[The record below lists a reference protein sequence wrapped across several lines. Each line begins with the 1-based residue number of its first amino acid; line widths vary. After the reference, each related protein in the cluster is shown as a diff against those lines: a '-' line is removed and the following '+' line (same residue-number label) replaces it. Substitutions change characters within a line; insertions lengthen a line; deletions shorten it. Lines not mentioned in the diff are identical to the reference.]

1 MFLEIKFIKIDFGF
15 SFYILLIVLDF
26 NSNYSYQNLS
36 RGKYKLTTKVLIL
49 GGGFSGF
56 FTARH
61 LKKLLKNKVSIE
73 LINRENYFVFQ
84 PLLPEVAGGSISA
97 QNAVSPLRFLIRDI
111 KIRKAEVESIDKE
124 AQTVTIFQGVQRR
137 PTHLAYDHLVI
148 ALGSDSDLSR
158 TPGLQEHALT
168 MKTLDDARKLRA
180 HVIERLEHADITQLP
195 EVKEG
200 ALTFTIIGGGFSGIE
215 TVGEIKDLIDRSLKY
230 YPNIKASEIRVVL
243 LEFAERVLNEMPAS
257 LANYAVEKLK
267 KRGVEL
273 HLGVGVSE
281 CTGTQLVTT
290 KGDVINTRTIIA
302 TIGNSPSPVIT
313 KFPVAQEQGRVLVDR
328 NLRVRDTQNIWSIG
342 DCAIIPLNEEQKS
355 KEDFAPPTAQFAV
368 REAKS
373 LAQNI
378 KAELENKPLKPF
390 QYNSKGALASLG
402 AGRGVAEIFGI
413 KLTGRLAWLIW
424 RAYYILFLP
433 GIPTKISV
441 LWNWIMDSMS
451 PRSVVQL
458 YSEKT
463 PEARY
468 IHYRAGD
475 RIYEIGSK
483 SDGFYTVISGK
494 IRITGIDTVTGKEKS
509 RSLIAGDHFGERLLI
524 GATRRVATAMAEE
537 DTKVL
542 VFSQQEFLKFAEGL
556 PFFKK
561 YFEDHMK
568 ASGLDKDKI
577 V

>member
-1 MFLEIKFIKIDFGF
+1 M
-15 SFYILLIVLDF
+15 
-26 NSNYSYQNLS
+26 
-36 RGKYKLTTKVLIL
+36 TTKVLIL

-61 LKKLLKNKVSIE
+61 LKKLLKHKVSIE
-73 LINRENYFVFQ
+73 LINRENYFIFQ

-124 AQTVTIFQGVQRR
+124 NQTVTIFQGVQRR
-137 PTHLAYDHLVI
+137 PTQLHYDHLVI

-168 MKTLDDARKLRA
+168 MKTLDDARRLRA

-243 LEFAERVLNEMPAS
+243 LEFADRVLNEMPAS
-257 LANYAVEKLK
+257 LASYAVEKLDQ
-267 KRGVEL
+267 RGVEL
-273 HLGVGVSE
+273 QLGVGVSE

-290 KGDVINTRTIIA
+290 EGEVINTRTIIA
-302 TIGNSPSPVIT
+302 TIGNSPSPVIK
-313 KFPVAQEQGRVLVDR
+313 KFPVSQEQGRIIVDR
-328 NLRVRDTQNIWSIG
+328 NLRVQDTKNIWAIG
-342 DCAIIPLNEEQKS
+342 DCAIIPLNEDQKS
-355 KEDFAPPTAQFAV
+355 REDFAPPTAQFAV

-378 KAELENKPLKPF
+378 KAELENKKLKPF

-441 LWNWIMDSMS
+441 LWNWVMDSIS

-475 RIYEIGSK
+475 RVYETGSK
-483 SDGFYTVISGK
+483 SDGFYTIISGK
-494 IRITGIDTVTGKEKS
+494 IKITGIDSETGKEKS

-524 GATRRVATAMAEE
+524 GATRRVATAVAEE

-561 YFEDHMK
+561 YFEEHMK
-568 ASGLDKDKI
+568 ASGLDKDE
-577 V
+577 VV

>member
-1 MFLEIKFIKIDFGF
+1 MSL
-15 SFYILLIVLDF
+15 LDF
-26 NSNYSYQNLS
+26 DNNYSYQKLS
-36 RGKYKLTTKVLIL
+36 RGTYKLTTKVLIL

-168 MKTLDDARKLRA
+168 MKTLDDARRLRA

-243 LEFAERVLNEMPAS
+243 LEFAERVLNEMPGS
-257 LANYAVEKLK
+257 LASYAVEKLN

-273 HLGVGVSE
+273 QLGVGVSE

-290 KGDVINTRTIIA
+290 EGEVINTRTIIA
-302 TIGNSPSPVIT
+302 TIGNSPSPVIK
-313 KFPVAQEQGRVLVDR
+313 KFPVPQEQGRILVDR
-328 NLRVRDTQNIWSIG
+328 NLKVQETNNIWSIG

-355 KEDFAPPTAQFAV
+355 REDFAPPTAQFAV

-441 LWNWIMDSMS
+441 LWNWVMDSIS

-475 RIYEIGSK
+475 RIYETGSK
-483 SDGFYTVISGK
+483 SDGFYTIISGK
-494 IRITGIDTVTGKEKS
+494 IKITGIDSGTGKEKS
-509 RSLIAGDHFGERLLI
+509 RILIPGDHFGERLLI
-524 GATRRVATAMAEE
+524 GATRRVATAVAEE

-556 PFFKK
+556 PFFRK

-568 ASGLDKDKI
+568 ASGLDKDK
-577 V
+577 VV

>member
-1 MFLEIKFIKIDFGF
+1 M
-15 SFYILLIVLDF
+15 
-26 NSNYSYQNLS
+26 
-36 RGKYKLTTKVLIL
+36 TTKVLIL

-111 KIRKAEVESIDKE
+111 KIRKAEVDSIDKD

-168 MKTLDDARKLRA
+168 MKTLDDARRLRA

-243 LEFAERVLNEMPAS
+243 LEFSERVLNEMPSS
-257 LANYAVEKLK
+257 LASYAVEKLDQ
-267 KRGVEL
+267 RGVEL
-273 HLGVGVSE
+273 QLGVGVSE

-290 KGDVINTRTIIA
+290 DGEVINTRTIIA
-302 TIGNSPSPVIT
+302 TIGNAPSPVIK
-313 KFPVAQEQGRVLVDR
+313 KFPVSQEHGRIIVDR
-328 NLRVRDTQNIWSIG
+328 HLRVEDTKNIWSIG

-355 KEDFAPPTAQFAV
+355 REDFAPPTAQFAV

-378 KAELENKPLKPF
+378 RAELENKPLKPF

-441 LWNWIMDSMS
+441 LWNWVMDSIS

-475 RIYEIGSK
+475 RVYETGSK
-483 SDGFYTVISGK
+483 SDGFYTIISGK
-494 IRITGIDTVTGKEKS
+494 IKITGIDSETGKEKS
-509 RSLIAGDHFGERLLI
+509 RSLIAGEHFGERLLI
-524 GATRRVATAMAEE
+524 GATRRVATAVAEE

-568 ASGLDKDKI
+568 ASGLDKDK
-577 V
+577 VE

>member
-1 MFLEIKFIKIDFGF
+1 MLHLISKILETN
-15 SFYILLIVLDF
+15 YILLIVLDF

-230 YPNIKASEIRVVL
+230 YPNIETSEIRVVL
-243 LEFAERVLNEMPAS
+243 LEFAERVLNEMPVS

-328 NLRVRDTQNIWSIG
+328 NLKVRDTQNIWSIG

-494 IRITGIDTVTGKEKS
+494 IKITGIDTETGKEKS

>member
-1 MFLEIKFIKIDFGF
+1 MT
-15 SFYILLIVLDF
+15 S
-26 NSNYSYQNLS
+26 
-36 RGKYKLTTKVLIL
+36 KVLIL

-56 FTARH
+56 FAARH
-61 LKKLLKNKVSIE
+61 LKKILKNEVSIE
-73 LINRENYFVFQ
+73 LVNRENYFVFQ

-97 QNAVSPLRFLIRDI
+97 QNAVSPLRFLLRDI
-111 KIRKAEVESIDKE
+111 KIRKAEVDSIDTKTN
-124 AQTVTIFQGVQRR
+124 TVTIFQGVQRR
-137 PTHLAYDHLVI
+137 PTHLHYDHLVI
-148 ALGSDSDLSR
+148 ALGSDCDLSG
-158 TPGLQEHALT
+158 TAGLEEHALT
-168 MKTLDDARKLRA
+168 MKTLDDARRLRA

-243 LEFAERVLNEMPAS
+243 LEYAERVLSEMPAS
-257 LANYAVEKLK
+257 LADYAVEKLR

-273 HLGVGVSE
+273 QVGVGVSE

-290 KGDVINTRTIIA
+290 DGEVINTRTIIA
-302 TIGNSPSPVIT
+302 TIGNSPSPVIK
-313 KFPVAQEQGRVLVDR
+313 KFPVSQENGRICVDQ
-328 NLRVRDTQNIWSIG
+328 NLKVIGCNNIWSIG
-342 DCAIIPLNEEQKS
+342 DCAIVPLNEKQEK

-368 REAKS
+368 REAKT
-373 LAQNI
+373 LAKNI
-378 KAELENKPLKPF
+378 KAILEDKPLTSFK
-390 QYNSKGALASLG
+390 YNSKGALASVG

-413 KLTGRLAWLIW
+413 KITGFIAWLIW
-424 RAYYILFLP
+424 RSYYILFLP
-433 GIPTKISV
+433 GLPTKISV
-441 LWNWIMDSMS
+441 LWNWTMDIIS

-475 RIYEIGSK
+475 RVYETGSK
-483 SDGFYTVISGK
+483 SDGFYTIISGK
-494 IRITGIDTVTGKEKS
+494 IKITGVDAETGVESS
-509 RSLIAGDHFGERLLI
+509 RSLTSGDHFGERLLL
-524 GATRRVATAMAEE
+524 GATRRIATAVAEE

-561 YFEDHMK
+561 YFEDYMK
-568 ASGLDKDKI
+568 AAGLDKKEI
-577 V
+577 L

>member
-1 MFLEIKFIKIDFGF
+1 M
-15 SFYILLIVLDF
+15 
-26 NSNYSYQNLS
+26 
-36 RGKYKLTTKVLIL
+36 TTKVLIL

-111 KIRKAEVESIDKE
+111 KIRKAEVESIDNE

-230 YPNIKASEIRVVL
+230 YPNIDASEIRVVL

-267 KRGVEL
+267 KRGVE
-273 HLGVGVSE
+273 
-281 CTGTQLVTT
+281 C
-290 KGDVINTRTIIA
+290 I
-302 TIGNSPSPVIT
+302 
-313 KFPVAQEQGRVLVDR
+313 
-328 NLRVRDTQNIWSIG
+328 
-342 DCAIIPLNEEQKS
+342 
-355 KEDFAPPTAQFAV
+355 
-368 REAKS
+368 
-373 LAQNI
+373 
-378 KAELENKPLKPF
+378 LE
-390 QYNSKGALASLG
+390 
-402 AGRGVAEIFGI
+402 
-413 KLTGRLAWLIW
+413 
-424 RAYYILFLP
+424 
-433 GIPTKISV
+433 
-441 LWNWIMDSMS
+441 
-451 PRSVVQL
+451 
-458 YSEKT
+458 
-463 PEARY
+463 
-468 IHYRAGD
+468 
-475 RIYEIGSK
+475 
-483 SDGFYTVISGK
+483 
-494 IRITGIDTVTGKEKS
+494 
-509 RSLIAGDHFGERLLI
+509 
-524 GATRRVATAMAEE
+524 
-537 DTKVL
+537 
-542 VFSQQEFLKFAEGL
+542 
-556 PFFKK
+556 
-561 YFEDHMK
+561 
-568 ASGLDKDKI
+568 
-577 V
+577 

>member
-1 MFLEIKFIKIDFGF
+1 
-15 SFYILLIVLDF
+15 
-26 NSNYSYQNLS
+26 
-36 RGKYKLTTKVLIL
+36 LTTKVLIL

-61 LKKLLKNKVSIE
+61 LKKLLKNKVSVE

-111 KIRKAEVESIDKE
+111 KIRKAEVESIDTE

-200 ALTFTIIGGGFSGIE
+200 ALTFTVIGGGFSGIE

-230 YPNIKASEIRVVL
+230 YPNINASEIRVVL
-243 LEFAERVLNEMPAS
+243 LEFAERVLSEMPAS
-257 LANYAVEKLK
+257 LASYAVEKLK

-290 KGDVINTRTIIA
+290 NGEVINTRTIIA

-313 KFPVAQEQGRVLVDR
+313 KFPIAQENGRILVDR
-328 NLRVRDTQNIWSIG
+328 TLKVKDTINIWSIG
-342 DCAIIPLNEEQKS
+342 DCATIPLNEKPKS
-355 KEDFAPPTAQFAV
+355 RDDFAPPTAQFAV
-368 REAKS
+368 REAKR

-378 KAELENKPLKPF
+378 KAEFENKPLKPF

-402 AGRGVAEIFGI
+402 AGRGVAEIFGV

-433 GIPTKISV
+433 GLATKISV

-468 IHYRAGD
+468 VHYRAGD
-475 RIYEIGSK
+475 RVYEIGSK
-483 SDGFYTVISGK
+483 SDGVYTIISGK
-494 IRITGIDTVTGKEKS
+494 IKITGIDSKTGKEKS

-524 GATRRVATAMAEE
+524 GATRRVATAVAEE
-537 DTKVL
+537 NTKVL

-568 ASGLDKDKI
+568 ASGLDKDK
-577 V
+577 VL

>member
-1 MFLEIKFIKIDFGF
+1 M
-15 SFYILLIVLDF
+15 
-26 NSNYSYQNLS
+26 S
-36 RGKYKLTTKVLIL
+36 RGTYKLTTKVLIL

-111 KIRKAEVESIDKE
+111 KIRKAEVDSIDKD

-168 MKTLDDARKLRA
+168 MKTLDDARRLRA

-243 LEFAERVLNEMPAS
+243 LEFSERVLNEMPTS
-257 LANYAVEKLK
+257 LASYAVEKLDQ
-267 KRGVEL
+267 RGVEL
-273 HLGVGVSE
+273 QLGVGVSE

-290 KGDVINTRTIIA
+290 EGEVINTRTIIA
-302 TIGNSPSPVIT
+302 TIGNAPSPVIK
-313 KFPVAQEQGRVLVDR
+313 KFPVSQEHGRIIVDR
-328 NLRVRDTQNIWSIG
+328 HLRVQDTKNIWSIG

-355 KEDFAPPTAQFAV
+355 REDFAPPTAQFAV

-378 KAELENKPLKPF
+378 RAELENKPLKPF

-441 LWNWIMDSMS
+441 LWNWVMDSIS

-475 RIYEIGSK
+475 RVYETGSK
-483 SDGFYTVISGK
+483 SDGFYTIISGK
-494 IRITGIDTVTGKEKS
+494 IKITGIDSETGKEKS
-509 RSLIAGDHFGERLLI
+509 RSLIAGEHFGERLLI
-524 GATRRVATAMAEE
+524 GATRRVATAVAEE

-568 ASGLDKDKI
+568 ASGLDKDK
-577 V
+577 VE

>member
-1 MFLEIKFIKIDFGF
+1 M
-15 SFYILLIVLDF
+15 
-26 NSNYSYQNLS
+26 
-36 RGKYKLTTKVLIL
+36 TTKVLIL

-111 KIRKAEVESIDKE
+111 KIRKAEVESIDRE
-124 AQTVTIFQGVQRR
+124 SQTVTIFQGVQRR
-137 PTHLAYDHLVI
+137 PTHLSYDHLVI

-168 MKTLDDARKLRA
+168 MKTLDDARRLRA

-243 LEFAERVLNEMPAS
+243 LEFADRVLNEMPAS
-257 LANYAVEKLK
+257 LASYAVEKLN

-273 HLGVGVSE
+273 QLGVGVSE

-290 KGDVINTRTIIA
+290 DGEVINTRTIIA
-302 TIGNSPSPVIT
+302 TIGNSPSPVIK
-313 KFPVAQEQGRVLVDR
+313 KFPVPQEQGRILVDQ
-328 NLRVRDTQNIWSIG
+328 NLKVQNTKNIWSIG

-355 KEDFAPPTAQFAV
+355 REDFAPPTAQFAV
-368 REAKS
+368 REAKT

-378 KAELENKPLKPF
+378 KSELENKPLKHF

-433 GIPTKISV
+433 GIPTKVSV

-475 RIYEIGSK
+475 RVYETGSK
-483 SDGFYTVISGK
+483 SDGFYTIISGK
-494 IRITGIDTVTGKEKS
+494 IKITGIDSETGKEKS
-509 RSLIAGDHFGERLLI
+509 RSLIAGDHFGERLLL
-524 GATRRVATAMAEE
+524 GATRRVATAVAEE

-561 YFEDHMK
+561 YFEEHMK
-568 ASGLDKDKI
+568 ASGLDKDEI

>member
-1 MFLEIKFIKIDFGF
+1 MSL
-15 SFYILLIVLDF
+15 LDF
-26 NSNYSYQNLS
+26 DNNYSYQNLS
-36 RGKYKLTTKVLIL
+36 RGTYKLTTKVLIL

-124 AQTVTIFQGVQRR
+124 AQNVTIFQGVQRR

-168 MKTLDDARKLRA
+168 MKTLDDARRLRA

-230 YPNIKASEIRVVL
+230 YPNIEASEIRVVL

-257 LANYAVEKLK
+257 LASYAVEKLN

-273 HLGVGVSE
+273 QLGVGVSE

-290 KGDVINTRTIIA
+290 EGEVINTRTIIA
-302 TIGNSPSPVIT
+302 TIGNSPSPVIK
-313 KFPVAQEQGRVLVDR
+313 KFPLPQEQGRILVNR
-328 NLRVRDTQNIWSIG
+328 NLKVQETNNIWSIG

-355 KEDFAPPTAQFAV
+355 REDFAPPTAQFAV

-475 RIYEIGSK
+475 RIYETGSK
-483 SDGFYTVISGK
+483 SDGFYTIISGK
-494 IRITGIDTVTGKEKS
+494 IKITGIDSGTGKEKS
-509 RSLIAGDHFGERLLI
+509 RILIPGDHFGERLLI
-524 GATRRVATAMAEE
+524 GATRRVATAVAEE

-561 YFEDHMK
+561 YFEDHMR
-568 ASGLDKDKI
+568 ASGLDKDK
-577 V
+577 VV

>member
-1 MFLEIKFIKIDFGF
+1 M
-15 SFYILLIVLDF
+15 
-26 NSNYSYQNLS
+26 
-36 RGKYKLTTKVLIL
+36 TTKVLIL

-230 YPNIKASEIRVVL
+230 YPNIEASEIRVVL

-542 VFSQQEFLKFAEGL
+542 VFSQQEFLKFTEGL